1 MKTMENKEIME
12 LAAQLGDALKNDE
25 RLVRLENA
33 RKAYENDPV
42 LRKYMVEYEVQQKAM
57 QNEVTKEE
65 KDMHFIEIIQHRIDE
80 LYHLIIESP
89 AFVELNEAQE
99 AVNAYMNEV
108 NQTIMSRITGEEPG
122 CTHNCATCK
131 GCH

>member
-1 MKTMENKEIME
+1 MMENKEIME
-12 LAAQLGDALKNDE
+12 LATKLGDALKNDE
-25 RLVRLENA
+25 RLVRLEQA
-33 RKAYENDPV
+33 RVAYENDPV
-42 LRKYMVEYEVQQKAM
+42 LRKHMVEYEVQQKAM
-57 QNEVTKEE
+57 QNEVAKEE
-65 KDMHFIEIIQHRIDE
+65 KDMHFIEIIQRRIDE
-80 LYHLIIESP
+80 LYHLIIETP

>member
-1 MKTMENKEIME
+1 MNIMENNAIMA
-12 LAAQLGDALKNDE
+12 LAAQLGDALKNDP
-25 RLVRLENA
+25 RLVRLEEA
-33 RKAYENDPV
+33 RKAYENNPE
-42 LRKYMVEYEVQQKAM
+42 LKKHMIEYEVQQKAM

-65 KDMHFIEIIQHRIDE
+65 KDMQFIEIIQRRIDE
-80 LYHLIIESP
+80 LYHLIIENP
-89 AFVELNEAQE
+89 AFAELNEAQE

-122 CTHNCATCK
+122 CTHNCSTCK

>member
-1 MKTMENKEIME
+1 MMENKDIME
-12 LAAQLGDALKNDE
+12 LATKLGDALKTDE
-25 RLVRLENA
+25 RLVRLEQA
-33 RKAYENDPV
+33 RVAYENDPV
-42 LRKYMVEYEVQQKAM
+42 LRKHMVEYEVQQKAM
-57 QNEVTKEE
+57 QNEVAKEE
-65 KDMHFIEIIQHRIDE
+65 KDMHFIEIIQRRIDE
-80 LYHLIIESP
+80 LYHLIIETP

>member
-1 MKTMENKEIME
+1 MMENKEIME
-12 LAAQLGDALKNDE
+12 LATKLGDALKNDE
-25 RLVRLENA
+25 RLVRLEQA
-33 RKAYENDPV
+33 RVAYENDPV
-42 LRKYMVEYEVQQKAM
+42 LRKHMVEYEVQQKAM
-57 QNEVTKEE
+57 QNEVAKEE
-65 KDMHFIEIIQHRIDE
+65 KDMHFIEIIQRRIDE
-80 LYHLIIESP
+80 LYHLIIETP

-122 CTHNCATCK
+122 CTHNCANCK

>member
-1 MKTMENKEIME
+1 
-12 LAAQLGDALKNDE
+12 
-25 RLVRLENA
+25 
-33 RKAYENDPV
+33 
-42 LRKYMVEYEVQQKAM
+42 
-57 QNEVTKEE
+57 
-65 KDMHFIEIIQHRIDE
+65 MHFIEIIQRRIDE
-80 LYHLIIESP
+80 LYHLIIETP

>member
-1 MKTMENKEIME
+1 MENNEIME
-12 LAAQLGDALKNDE
+12 LATKLGDALKNDE
-25 RLVRLENA
+25 RLVRLEKA
-33 RKAYENDPV
+33 RQAYENDPV
-42 LRKYMVEYEVQQKAM
+42 LRKHMVEYEVQQKAM
-57 QNEVTKEE
+57 QNEVAKEE
-65 KDMHFIEIIQHRIDE
+65 KDMHFIEITQRRIDE
-80 LYHLIIESP
+80 LYHLIIETP
-89 AFVELNEAQE
+89 VFVELNEAQE

>member
-1 MKTMENKEIME
+1 MENKEIME
-12 LAAQLGDALKNDE
+12 LAAKLGDALKNDE
-25 RLVRLENA
+25 RLVRLEEA
-33 RKAYENDPV
+33 KLAYEKDPE
-42 LRKYMVEYEVQQKAM
+42 LKKYMVEYEVQQKAL
-57 QNEVTKEE
+57 QNEYAKEE

-80 LYHLIIESP
+80 LYHLIIENP
-89 AFVELNEAQE
+89 AFTALNEAQE

>member
-1 MKTMENKEIME
+1 MENKEIME
-12 LAAQLGDALKNDE
+12 LAAKLGDALKNDE
-25 RLVRLENA
+25 RLIRLEKA
-33 RKAYENDPV
+33 RLAYENDPV
-42 LRKYMVEYEVQQKAM
+42 LRKHMVEYEVQQKAM
-57 QNEVTKEE
+57 QNEVAKEE
-65 KDMHFIEIIQHRIDE
+65 KDMQFIEIIQRRIDE
-80 LYHLIIESP
+80 LYHLIIKTP
-89 AFVELNEAQE
+89 VFIELNEAQE

>member
-1 MKTMENKEIME
+1 MENKEIME
-12 LAAQLGDALKNDE
+12 LAAKLGDALKNDE
-25 RLVRLENA
+25 RLIRLEKA
-33 RKAYENDPV
+33 RLAYENDPV
-42 LRKYMVEYEVQQKAM
+42 LRKHMVEYEVQQKAM
-57 QNEVTKEE
+57 QNEVAKEE
-65 KDMHFIEIIQHRIDE
+65 KDMQFIEIIQRRIDE
-80 LYHLIIESP
+80 LYHLIIKTP
-89 AFVELNEAQE
+89 AFIELNEAQE

>member
-1 MKTMENKEIME
+1 MKTMENKKIME

-42 LRKYMVEYEVQQKAM
+42 LRKHMVEYEVQQKAM

>member
-1 MKTMENKEIME
+1 MENNEIME
-12 LAAQLGDALKNDE
+12 LAAKLGDALKNDE
-25 RLVRLENA
+25 RLVRLEKA
-33 RKAYENDPV
+33 RAAYENDPV
-42 LRKYMVEYEVQQKAM
+42 LRKHMVEYEVQQKAM
-57 QNEVTKEE
+57 QNEVAKEE
-65 KDMHFIEIIQHRIDE
+65 KDMHFIEIIQRRIDE
-80 LYHLIIESP
+80 LYHLIIETP
-89 AFVELNEAQE
+89 VFVELNEAQE

>member
-1 MKTMENKEIME
+1 MENKEIME
-12 LAAQLGDALKNDE
+12 LATKLGDALKNDE
-25 RLVRLENA
+25 RLVRLEKA
-33 RKAYENDPV
+33 REAYENDPV
-42 LRKYMVEYEVQQKAM
+42 LRKHMVEYEVQQKAM
-57 QNEVTKEE
+57 QNEVAKEE
-65 KDMHFIEIIQHRIDE
+65 KDIHFIEIIQRRIDE
-80 LYHLIIESP
+80 LYHLIIETP
-89 AFVELNEAQE
+89 VFVELNEAQE

>member
-1 MKTMENKEIME
+1 MMENKEIME
-12 LAAQLGDALKNDE
+12 LATKLGDALKNDE
-25 RLVRLENA
+25 RLVRLEQA
-33 RKAYENDPV
+33 RVAYENDPV
-42 LRKYMVEYEVQQKAM
+42 LRKHMVEYEVQQKAM
-57 QNEVTKEE
+57 QNEVAKEE
-65 KDMHFIEIIQHRIDE
+65 KDMHFIKIIQRRIDE
-80 LYHLIIESP
+80 LYHLIIETP

>member
-1 MKTMENKEIME
+1 MENKEIME
-12 LAAQLGDALKNDE
+12 LATKLGDALKNDE
-25 RLVRLENA
+25 RLVRLEKA
-33 RKAYENDPV
+33 REAYENDPV
-42 LRKYMVEYEVQQKAM
+42 LRKHMVEYEVQQKAM
-57 QNEVTKEE
+57 QNEVAKEE
-65 KDMHFIEIIQHRIDE
+65 KDMHFIEIIQRRIDE
-80 LYHLIIESP
+80 LYHLIIETP
-89 AFVELNEAQE
+89 VFVELNEAQE

>member
-1 MKTMENKEIME
+1 MENKEIME
-12 LAAQLGDALKNDE
+12 LAVKLGDALKNDE
-25 RLVRLENA
+25 RLIRLEKA
-33 RKAYENDPV
+33 RLAYENDPV
-42 LRKYMVEYEVQQKAM
+42 LRKHMVEYEVQQKAM
-57 QNEVTKEE
+57 QNEVAKEE
-65 KDMHFIEIIQHRIDE
+65 KDMQFIEIIQRRIDE
-80 LYHLIIESP
+80 LYHLIIKTP
-89 AFVELNEAQE
+89 AFIELNEAQE

>member
-1 MKTMENKEIME
+1 MTVFE
-12 LAAQLGDALKNDE
+12 LAQELGKALKEDE
-25 RLVRLENA
+25 KLIRLANA
-33 RKAYENDPV
+33 KKAYESDNV
-42 LRKYMVEYEVQQKAM
+42 LKKYMVEYEVQQKAM
-57 QNEVTKEE
+57 QNEVAKEE
-65 KDMHFIEIIQHRIDE
+65 KDMHFIEIIQRRIDE
-80 LYHLIIESP
+80 LYHLIIETP
-89 AFVELNEAQE
+89 VFVELNEAQE

>member
-1 MKTMENKEIME
+1 MENKEIME
-12 LAAQLGDALKNDE
+12 LATKLGDALKNDE
-25 RLVRLENA
+25 RLVRLEKA
-33 RKAYENDPV
+33 REAYENDPV
-42 LRKYMVEYEVQQKAM
+42 LRKHMVEYEVQQKAM
-57 QNEVTKEE
+57 QNEVAKEE
-65 KDMHFIEIIQHRIDE
+65 KDMHFIEIIQRRIDE
-80 LYHLIIESP
+80 LYHLIIETP